1 MSIYTM
7 NMELLLKYIDEVG
20 KDLVLDDFNI
30 KEQSM
35 RLPARKHYWV
45 AQLIKSKISRNATFE
60 KKKQLKKNITKEVIA
75 TSPVKLSQSAA
86 EQAAERH
93 ESLSALTAKIKEL
106 DLIIEYLEKVEKTMS
121 QMGFDIKNIV
131 ELQKMEQL

>member
-1 MSIYTM
+1 MYV
-7 NMELLLKYIDEVG
+7 ELLKKYFEEVG

-45 AQLIKSKISRNATFE
+45 AQLIKAKIERNQTFE
-60 KKKQLKKNITKEVIA
+60 KKKKLKKDITKELIA

-93 ESLSALTAKIKEL
+93 ESLSTLTSKIKEL
-106 DLIIEYLEKVEKTMS
+106 DLIIEYLEKVSHVMN
-121 QMGFDIKNIV
+121 QMGFDIKNAI
-131 ELQKMEQL
+131 EIMKMEQM

>member
-1 MSIYTM
+1 M
-7 NMELLLKYIDEVG
+7 NMEKLLKFIDEVA
-20 KDLVLDDFNI
+20 KDLVIDDFNI

-45 AQLIKSKISRNATFE
+45 AQLIKSKIARNQTWE
-60 KKKQLKKNITKEVIA
+60 KKKQLKKDITMEVIA

-93 ESLSALTAKIKEL
+93 ESLSALTAKIKEY

>member
-1 MSIYTM
+1 
-7 NMELLLKYIDEVG
+7 MELLKNYFEEVG

-30 KEQSM
+30 KEQTM

-45 AQLIKSKISRNATFE
+45 AKLIKAKIERNQTFE
-60 KKKQLKKNITKEVIA
+60 KKRKLKKNITKEVIA

-93 ESLSALTAKIKEL
+93 ESLSSLTSKIKDL
-106 DLIIEYLEKVEKTMS
+106 DIIIEYLEKVEKTMS
-121 QMGFDIKNIV
+121 QMGFDIKNAV
-131 ELQKMEQL
+131 EIMKMEQM

>member
-1 MSIYTM
+1 M
-7 NMELLLKYIDEVG
+7 KYIEEVG

-45 AQLIKSKISRNATFE
+45 AQLIKSKIARNQTFE
-60 KKKQLKKNITKEVIA
+60 KKKKLKKDITKEVIMS
-75 TSPVKLSQSAA
+75 SPVKLSQSAA

-93 ESLSALTAKIKEL
+93 ESLSSLTAKIKEL
-106 DLIIEYLEKVEKTMS
+106 DLVIEYLEKVEKTMS

>member
-1 MSIYTM
+1 
-7 NMELLLKYIDEVG
+7 
-20 KDLVLDDFNI
+20 
-30 KEQSM
+30 M
-35 RLPARKHYWV
+35 RLPGRKYYWV
-45 AQLIKSKISRNATFE
+45 AQLIKSKIERNATFE

-93 ESLSALTAKIKEL
+93 ESLASLTAKIKEL

>member
-1 MSIYTM
+1 V
-7 NMELLLKYIDEVG
+7 ELLKKYFEEVG

-45 AQLIKSKISRNATFE
+45 AQLIKAKIERNQTFE
-60 KKKQLKKNITKEVIA
+60 KKKKLKKDITKEVIA

-93 ESLSALTAKIKEL
+93 ESLSTLTSKIKEL

-121 QMGFDIKNIV
+121 QMGFDIKNAV
-131 ELQKMEQL
+131 EIMKMEQI

>member
-1 MSIYTM
+1 V
-7 NMELLLKYIDEVG
+7 ELLKKYFEEVG

-45 AQLIKSKISRNATFE
+45 AKLIQAKIERNQTFE
-60 KKKQLKKNITKEVIA
+60 KKKKLKKNITKEVIA

-93 ESLSALTAKIKEL
+93 ESLSSLTSKIKEL
-106 DLIIEYLEKVEKTMS
+106 DIIIEYLEKVEKTMS
-121 QMGFDIKNIV
+121 QMGFDIKNAV
-131 ELQKMEQL
+131 EIMKMEQM

>member
-1 MSIYTM
+1 
-7 NMELLLKYIDEVG
+7 MELLLKYIDEVG

-45 AQLIKSKISRNATFE
+45 AQLIKSKIARNATFE

-93 ESLSALTAKIKEL
+93 ESLASLTVKIKEL

>member
-1 MSIYTM
+1 V
-7 NMELLLKYIDEVG
+7 ELLKKYFEEVG

-45 AQLIKSKISRNATFE
+45 AKLIKAKIERNQTFE
-60 KKKQLKKNITKEVIA
+60 KKRKLKKNITKEVIA

-93 ESLSALTAKIKEL
+93 ESLSSLTSKIKEL
-106 DLIIEYLEKVEKTMS
+106 DIIIEYLEKVEKTMS
-121 QMGFDIKNIV
+121 QMGFDIKNAV
-131 ELQKMEQL
+131 EIMKMEQM

>member
-1 MSIYTM
+1 MW
-7 NMELLLKYIDEVG
+7 MELLKKYIEEVG

-30 KEQSM
+30 KEQSL

-45 AQLIKSKISRNATFE
+45 AQLIKTKIERNQTFE

-93 ESLSALTAKIKEL
+93 ESLGTLTSKIKEL
-106 DLIIEYLEKVEKTMS
+106 DIIIEYLEKVEKTMS
-121 QMGFDIKNIV
+121 QMGFDIKNTV
-131 ELQKMEQL
+131 EIMKMEQM

>member
-1 MSIYTM
+1 
-7 NMELLLKYIDEVG
+7 MELLKKYIEEVG

-45 AQLIKSKISRNATFE
+45 AQLIKSKIERNTTFE

-86 EQAAERH
+86 EQAAERY
-93 ESLSALTAKIKEL
+93 ESLASLTTKIKEL
-106 DLIIEYLEKVEKTMS
+106 DLVIEYLEKVEKTMS

>member
-1 MSIYTM
+1 
-7 NMELLLKYIDEVG
+7 MELLKNYFEEVG

-30 KEQSM
+30 KEQTM

-45 AQLIKSKISRNATFE
+45 AKLINAKIERNQTFE
-60 KKKQLKKNITKEVIA
+60 KKRKLKKNITKEVIA

-93 ESLSALTAKIKEL
+93 ESLSSLTSKIKEL
-106 DLIIEYLEKVEKTMS
+106 DIIIEYLEKVEKTMS
-121 QMGFDIKNIV
+121 QMGFDIKNAV
-131 ELQKMEQL
+131 EIMKMEQM

>member
-1 MSIYTM
+1 M
-7 NMELLLKYIDEVG
+7 LKKYFEEVG

-45 AQLIKSKISRNATFE
+45 AKLIKAKIERNQTFE
-60 KKKQLKKNITKEVIA
+60 KKRKLKKNITKEVIA

-93 ESLSALTAKIKEL
+93 ESLSSLTSKIKEL
-106 DLIIEYLEKVEKTMS
+106 DIIIEYLEKVEKTMS
-121 QMGFDIKNIV
+121 QMGFDIKNAV
-131 ELQKMEQL
+131 EIMKMEQM

>member
-1 MSIYTM
+1 
-7 NMELLLKYIDEVG
+7 MELLKKYFEEVG

-45 AQLIKSKISRNATFE
+45 AQLIKAKIERNQTFE
-60 KKKQLKKNITKEVIA
+60 KKKKLKKDITKEVIA

-93 ESLSALTAKIKEL
+93 ESLSTLTSKIKEL

-121 QMGFDIKNIV
+121 QMGFDIKNAV
-131 ELQKMEQL
+131 EIMKMEQI

>member
-1 MSIYTM
+1 
-7 NMELLLKYIDEVG
+7 MELLKKYFEEVG

-45 AQLIKSKISRNATFE
+45 AQLIKSKIKRNQIFE
-60 KKKQLKKNITKEVIA
+60 KKKTLKKKITKEVIA
-75 TSPVKLSQSAA
+75 SSPVKLSQSAA

-93 ESLSALTAKIKEL
+93 ESISTLTAEIKEL
-106 DLIIEYLEKVEKTMS
+106 DLVIEYLDKVEKVMS
-121 QMGFDIKNIV
+121 QMSFDVKNAV
-131 ELQKMEQL
+131 EIMKMEQI

>member
-1 MSIYTM
+1 
-7 NMELLLKYIDEVG
+7 MELLKKYIEEVG

-45 AQLIKSKISRNATFE
+45 AQLIKSKIERNATFE

-86 EQAAERH
+86 EQAA
-93 ESLSALTAKIKEL
+93 TAPP
-106 DLIIEYLEKVEKTMS
+106 
-121 QMGFDIKNIV
+121 
-131 ELQKMEQL
+131 

>member
-1 MSIYTM
+1 
-7 NMELLLKYIDEVG
+7 MELLKKYFEEVG

-45 AQLIKSKISRNATFE
+45 AKLIKAKIERNQTFE
-60 KKKQLKKNITKEVIA
+60 KKRKLKKNITKEVIA

-93 ESLSALTAKIKEL
+93 ESLSSLTSKIKEL
-106 DLIIEYLEKVEKTMS
+106 DIIIEYLEKVEKTMS
-121 QMGFDIKNIV
+121 QMGFDIKNAV
-131 ELQKMEQL
+131 EIMKMEQM

>member
-1 MSIYTM
+1 
-7 NMELLLKYIDEVG
+7 MELLLKYIDEVG

-45 AQLIKSKISRNATFE
+45 AQLIKSKIARNATFE

-93 ESLSALTAKIKEL
+93 ESLASLTAKIKEL

>member
-1 MSIYTM
+1 V
-7 NMELLLKYIDEVG
+7 ELLKKYFEEVG

-45 AQLIKSKISRNATFE
+45 AQLIKAKIERNQTFE
-60 KKKQLKKNITKEVIA
+60 KKKKLKKDITKEVIA

-93 ESLSALTAKIKEL
+93 ESLSTLTSKIKEL

-121 QMGFDIKNIV
+121 QMGFDIKNAV
-131 ELQKMEQL
+131 EIMKMEQM

>member
-1 MSIYTM
+1 M
-7 NMELLLKYIDEVG
+7 LLKYIDEVG

-60 KKKQLKKNITKEVIA
+60 KKKQLKKNIMKLLGNTTKFG
-75 TSPVKLSQSAA
+75 QN
-86 EQAAERH
+86 
-93 ESLSALTAKIKEL
+93 
-106 DLIIEYLEKVEKTMS
+106 KVEEK
-121 QMGFDIKNIV
+121 IY
-131 ELQKMEQL
+131 LR

>member
-1 MSIYTM
+1 
-7 NMELLLKYIDEVG
+7 MELLKNYFEEVG

-35 RLPARKHYWV
+35 RLPARKHYWG
-45 AQLIKSKISRNATFE
+45 AKLIKAKIERNQTFE
-60 KKKQLKKNITKEVIA
+60 KKRKLKKNITKEVIA

-93 ESLSALTAKIKEL
+93 ESLSSLTSKIKEL
-106 DLIIEYLEKVEKTMS
+106 DIIIEYLEKVEKTMS
-121 QMGFDIKNIV
+121 QMGFDIKNAV
-131 ELQKMEQL
+131 EIMKMEQM

>member
-1 MSIYTM
+1 
-7 NMELLLKYIDEVG
+7 MELLLKYIDEVG

-35 RLPARKHYWV
+35 RLLARKHYWV

-93 ESLSALTAKIKEL
+93 ESLASLTAKIKEL